1 MFIEQATGHQPP
13 MILARLLSDASTT
26 GSIRRFGRRRFLS
39 GASRKSCRRKVGRDR
54 RVGQRAAGV
63 RRYRSLTSRPAD
75 SKGSSS
81 QGAMVFLGCTPGSTV
96 VEHSTPNP
104 KVKGLNPATG
114 TGILLEFIFR
124 PSWDLVTWDLVTW
137 DLVTWDSVTWDSVSW
152 DSVTRT
158 QSLETL
164 SLGIQILGLRHLGLN
179 QLGLGHLVFG
189 CSGFSHRCVSTYSI
203 RGLHCHMCQ
212 NIG

>member
-1 MFIEQATGHQPP
+1 MVWISLFCKKIWQLSYSWFQTSQTGGQWYSDTSPFSIP
-13 MILARLLSDASTT
+13 ILLTRLLSDASTT

-104 KVKGLNPATG
+104 RSRVW
-114 TGILLEFIFR
+114 ILPLKLGFC
-124 PSWDLVTWDLVTW
+124 W
-137 DLVTWDSVTWDSVSW
+137 
-152 DSVTRT
+152 
-158 QSLETL
+158 TL
-164 SLGIQILGLRHLGLN
+164 FL
-179 QLGLGHLVFG
+179 HLVG
-189 CSGFSHRCVSTYSI
+189 IYLLRI
-203 RGLHCHMCQ
+203 
-212 NIG
+212 